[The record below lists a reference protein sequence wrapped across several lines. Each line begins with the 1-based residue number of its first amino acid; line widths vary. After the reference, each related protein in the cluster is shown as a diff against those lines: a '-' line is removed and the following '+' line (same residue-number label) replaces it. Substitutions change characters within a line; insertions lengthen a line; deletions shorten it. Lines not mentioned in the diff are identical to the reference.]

1 MSVARGKATDFSCVT
16 TKNITMKGA
25 NFLEKLLDNQPV
37 EWKKLGEVFITRNG
51 YTPSKSNPEY
61 WEGGTIPWYR
71 MEDIRENGRILSDAL
86 QHITPKGVKGNG
98 LFKANS
104 IILATSATIG
114 EHALITTEALANQR
128 FTNFEVKEDF
138 KDKLFPKFIFYYF
151 YIIDDWCKKN
161 IYVGNFPS
169 VDVLQLKKLDFP
181 IPPLSVQSRIVE
193 ILDKFT
199 AMEAELEEQLQ
210 AELELR
216 KKQYA
221 YYREQLLN
229 FSYTPPS
236 EFNVVYKKLGEVC
249 ELVTDFTAAGSFA
262 SNAKN
267 VKYLN
272 NPDFALL
279 VRTTD
284 LKQKFQNEDRFIYVD
299 KKAYEYLW
307 RVKLDVESI
316 IMPNVGNCGEVY
328 FVSPEQLPYSH
339 CVLGPNALLIRSN
352 IANQKFLFY
361 LFHSADFQAKL
372 SKITSSTGQ
381 TKFNKTNLKQ
391 LPIPLPPL
399 SEQERIVEILDKFDT
414 LTNSISEGLPL
425 EIQLRRQQYEYYR
438 EQLLDFRR

>member
-16 TKNITMKGA
+16 MKNMTMKGA

-104 IILATSATIG
+104 IILATTATIG
-114 EHALITTEALANQR
+114 EHALITTDALCNQQL
-128 FTNFEVKEDF
+128 TNFEIKEDF
-138 KDKLFPKFIFYYF
+138 KDKLLSKFVFYYF
-151 YIIDDWCKKN
+151 YVIDDWCKKN
-161 IYVGNFPS
+161 VNVSSFPS
-169 VDVLQLKKLDFP
+169 VSVPKLKKLDFP

-199 AMEAELEEQLQ
+199 SLEAELE

-236 EFNVVYKKLGEVC
+236 GFNVVYKKLGEVC
-249 ELVTDFTAAGSFA
+249 KVQRGA
-262 SNAKN
+262 SPRPIT
-267 VKYLN
+267 KYLTDDKLN
-272 NPDFALL
+272 GIPWIKIGDTKVGEKYIEDTQERITQEGARKSRLLQKGDFVLSNSMSYGRPYILGISGCIHDGWASLSEISNSVLPDYLYYYL
-279 VRTTD
+279 SS
-284 LKQKFQNEDRFIYVD
+284 NEVQHYWTGKINSGSVSNLNS
-299 KKAYEYLW
+299 E
-307 RVKLDVESI
+307 I
-316 IMPNVGNCGEVY
+316 I
-328 FVSPEQLPYSH
+328 
-339 CVLGPNALLIRSN
+339 
-352 IANQKFLFY
+352 
-361 LFHSADFQAKL
+361 
-372 SKITSSTGQ
+372 
-381 TKFNKTNLKQ
+381 KQ
-391 LPIPLPPL
+391 LPIPIPPL
-399 SEQERIVEILDKFDT
+399 SEQARIVEILDKFDT

-425 EIQLRRQQYEYYR
+425 EIKLRRQQYEYYR
-438 EQLLDFRR
+438 EQLLDFRH

>member
-193 ILDKFT
+193 MLDKFT
-199 AMEAELEEQLQ
+199 SLEAELE

-249 ELVTDFTAAGSFA
+249 KVQRGA
-262 SNAKN
+262 SPRPIT
-267 VKYLN
+267 KYLTDDKLN
-272 NPDFALL
+272 GIPWIKIGDTKVGEKYIEDTQERITQEGARKSRLLQKGDFVLSNSMSYGRPYILGISGCIHDGWASLSEISNSVLPDYLYYYL
-279 VRTTD
+279 SS
-284 LKQKFQNEDRFIYVD
+284 NEVQHYWTGKINSGSVSNLNS
-299 KKAYEYLW
+299 E
-307 RVKLDVESI
+307 I
-316 IMPNVGNCGEVY
+316 I
-328 FVSPEQLPYSH
+328 
-339 CVLGPNALLIRSN
+339 
-352 IANQKFLFY
+352 
-361 LFHSADFQAKL
+361 
-372 SKITSSTGQ
+372 
-381 TKFNKTNLKQ
+381 KQ
-391 LPIPLPPL
+391 LPIPIPPL
-399 SEQERIVEILDKFDT
+399 SEQARIVEILDKFDT

-438 EQLLDFRR
+438 EQLLAFPHP